1 MADDK
6 TPAKKTTEKS
16 TASAAGKK
24 LVARVALKGDF
35 DAHDGLGVAMQ
46 EIPAGNTFSTDDA
59 KLAKQLI
66 DQGYAKSAKDAATD
80 EDDAPAASGSA
91 PTKVETTDKNDGK
104 KQQ

>member
-6 TPAKKTTEKS
+6 TTAKKTTEKT

-59 KLAKQLI
+59 KLAKSLVE
-66 DQGYAKSAKDAATD
+66 QGFAKSLKDAAKDD
-80 EDDAPAASGSA
+80 EVLDASGGSV
-91 PTKVETTDKNDGK
+91 PPKVETGK
-104 KQQ
+104 

>member
-6 TPAKKTTEKS
+6 KTTK
-16 TASAAGKK
+16 AAAAGKK

-35 DAHDGLGVAMQ
+35 DVLDGLGTAMQ
-46 EIPAGNTFSTDDA
+46 EVPAGTEFTTDDA
-59 KLAKQLI
+59 KLQKQLI
-66 DQGYAKSAKDAATD
+66 DNGYAKSAKDAAKD

>member
-35 DAHDGLGVAMQ
+35 DAHDGLGVACLLY
-46 EIPAGNTFSTDDA
+46 TS
-59 KLAKQLI
+59 
-66 DQGYAKSAKDAATD
+66 DAA
-80 EDDAPAASGSA
+80 DDS
-91 PTKVETTDKNDGK
+91 
-104 KQQ
+104 

>member
-1 MADDK
+1 MADEK
-6 TPAKKTTEKS
+6 TTAKKTTEKT

-35 DAHDGLGVAMQ
+35 DAHDGLGSAMQ

-66 DQGYAKSAKDAATD
+66 DQGYAKSAKDAAK
-80 EDDAPAASGSA
+80 EDADVPEASGGSA
-91 PTKVETTDKNDGK
+91 PPKVETTK
-104 KQQ
+104 